1 MTAGEHRR
9 FAVPRTD
16 EPRRTLVI
24 ACGALAREI
33 LAVKQANRLDHL
45 DVTCLPAIWHNR
57 PEKIPEGVRRKIRA
71 ARGRYDEIL
80 CLYGDCGTGGLLD
93 AVLAE
98 EGVERIEG
106 AHCYAFFTGL
116 EAFEGLHDAE
126 PGTFYLTDYLVR
138 HFDRLMIR
146 GLGLDRYPQLLKDYF
161 GNYAR
166 VLYLAQTE
174 DEALTRKAEQAAA
187 RLGLAFERRFT
198 GYGLVPEFLDGGKET
213 TQGATSDGA
222 AHDRVLA

>member
-1 MTAGEHRR
+1 MSST
-9 FAVPRTD
+9 P
-16 EPRRTLVI
+16 RTLVI
-24 ACGALAREI
+24 ACGALARELLQVI
-33 LAVKQANRLDHL
+33 EANRLGHL
-45 DVTCLPAIWHNR
+45 SVTCLPAILHNR
-57 PEKIPEGVRRKIRA
+57 PQEIPEAVRRKIRA
-71 ARGRYDEIL
+71 NRAKYDEIL
-80 CLYGDCGTGGLLD
+80 CLYGDCGTGGMLD

-116 EAFEGLHDAE
+116 EAFETIHDDE

-161 GNYAR
+161 GNYKR
-166 VLYLAQTE
+166 VVYLAQCD
-174 DEALTRKAEQAAA
+174 DEALTAKARVAAD

-198 GYGLVPEFLDGGKET
+198 GLGGLSSFLEQPRTSSGAGGHGST
-213 TQGATSDGA
+213 
-222 AHDRVLA
+222 HDRLLA

>member
-1 MTAGEHRR
+1 
-9 FAVPRTD
+9 VQPRSSIA
-16 EPRRTLVI
+16 PPGPRTLVI

-33 LAVKQANRLDHL
+33 LAVVEANGLGHI
-45 DVTCLPAIWHNR
+45 DVTCLPAVWHNR

-71 ARGRYDEIL
+71 ARGRYAEIL
-80 CLYGDCGTGGLLD
+80 CLYGDCGTGGMLD

-106 AHCYAFFTGL
+106 PHCYAFFAGL
-116 EAFEGLHDAE
+116 EAFERLHDPE

-138 HFDRLMIR
+138 HFDRLMIK

-161 GNYAR
+161 GNYTR

-198 GYGLVPEFLDGGKET
+198 GYGLVPDFLGKGRGT
-213 TQGATSDGA
+213 TQGASGHGA
-222 AHDRVLA
+222 AHHRLLA